1 MPFHFE
7 KRKLMFGIS
16 QIKMNFAPGGMI
28 ARASSISD
36 LDNEISGFQGDNILG
51 FKLMLIF
58 LRLSGI
64 LGSGQCILQVV

>member
-1 MPFHFE
+1 
-7 KRKLMFGIS
+7 
-16 QIKMNFAPGGMI
+16 MNFAPGGMI

-51 FKLMLIF
+51 FKLMLIT